1 MLDWI
6 EGFFEGV
13 KYYDFPSFEVA
24 LFSMLLAFLLSA
36 TVAMTYRFTF
46 RGEDFPNHF
55 FQSMVLSSTVSAM
68 IIMAVGNNLAVGF
81 GIIGAVAIIRFRT
94 NIQNP
99 RNIIFM
105 FESLSIGIATGVY
118 GYSIA
123 MAGTAIFCL
132 IAMVLHFS
140 VYGERKVKYELNL
153 FYLTEPENLQEFL
166 LPYCESV
173 HFKRLRKSTEGVYR
187 REYLLTLKEKDMQ
200 FDLFRTLAD
209 TQAFIDIRLDESNDQ
224 VML

>member
-1 MLDWI
+1 MVEWI
-6 EGFFEGV
+6 EGFFDGARF
-13 KYYDFPSFEVA
+13 YDFPSFEVA

-55 FQSMVLSSTVSAM
+55 FQGMVLSSTVSAM
-68 IIMAVGNNLAVGF
+68 IMMAVGNNLAVGF

-123 MAGTAIFCL
+123 IAGTAIFCV
-132 IAMVLHFS
+132 IAVVLHFS
-140 VYGERKVKYELNL
+140 HFGVKRLKYELNL
-153 FYLTEPENLQEFL
+153 YYEQDPGNIEAL
-166 LPYCESV
+166 LNPYCDSI
-173 HFKRLRKSTEGVYR
+173 HFVRQRRNREGLLR
-187 REYLLTLKEKDMQ
+187 REYLLTLREKAGYVK
-200 FDLFRTLAD
+200 LFEALLASES
-209 TQAFIDIRLDESNDQ
+209 FIEVRLDEAPDQ

>member
-1 MLDWI
+1 MLDLI
-6 EGFFEGV
+6 EGFFDGV

-68 IIMAVGNNLAVGF
+68 IMMAVGNNLAVGF

-105 FESLSIGIATGVY
+105 FESISIGIATGVY

-123 MAGTAIFCL
+123 IAGTAIFCG
-132 IAMVLHFS
+132 IAVVLHFS
-140 VYGERKVKYELNL
+140 HFGVKRIKYELNL
-153 FYLTEPENLQEFL
+153 YYEQDPGDIEKMLDPF
-166 LPYCESV
+166 CDSI
-173 HFKRLRKSTEGVYR
+173 HFTRQRKSREGVLR
-187 REYLLTLKEKDMQ
+187 REYLLTLAEKNSQ
-200 FDLFRTLAD
+200 YELFRVLTNSGL
-209 TQAFIDIRLDESNDQ
+209 FLEVRLDESTDQ